1 MPTADELGI
10 GAAPYLGGLADTVG
24 ELRRFIL
31 DALRT
36 DDFSRCE
43 ELLDV
48 MDEIY
53 TVLVTMDY
61 PDAVTRGLRRSTDMV
76 RGILERTRGDLTVAL
91 RQRRLEERLAEARES
106 IQLEAASDEELQMS
120 VSNGMR
126 PVHPGEIL
134 GEELQELGMSANALA
149 AALGVPTNRITAI
162 LKGQRGI
169 TADTALR
176 LSRYLGT
183 TPQLWLNLQKTFEL
197 RTAEIESGKDIEKSV
212 RPREMAQAA
221 GSVSE

>member
-1 MPTADELGI
+1 
-10 GAAPYLGGLADTVG
+10 
-24 ELRRFIL
+24 
-31 DALRT
+31 
-36 DDFSRCE
+36 
-43 ELLDV
+43 
-48 MDEIY
+48 
-53 TVLVTMDY
+53 
-61 PDAVTRGLRRSTDMV
+61 
-76 RGILERTRGDLTVAL
+76 
-91 RQRRLEERLAEARES
+91 
-106 IQLEAASDEELQMS
+106 MS

-134 GEELQELGMSANALA
+134 GEELRELGMSANALA

-197 RTAEIESGKDIEKSV
+197 RTAELSPGRTSRRVCGLERWLKLPAACPNNLTGSPLSV
-212 RPREMAQAA
+212 IYLLPRRAWSLGHQ
-221 GSVSE
+221 

>member
-1 MPTADELGI
+1 MKAVIKSDMSMGN
-10 GAAPYLGGLADTVG
+10 DT
-24 ELRRFIL
+24 
-31 DALRT
+31 
-36 DDFSRCE
+36 
-43 ELLDV
+43 
-48 MDEIY
+48 
-53 TVLVTMDY
+53 
-61 PDAVTRGLRRSTDMV
+61 
-76 RGILERTRGDLTVAL
+76 
-91 RQRRLEERLAEARES
+91 Q
-106 IQLEAASDEELQMS
+106 
-120 VSNGMR
+120 

-149 AALGVPTNRITAI
+149 VALGVPTNRITAI

-197 RTAEIESGKDIEKSV
+197 RSAEIESGKDIEERV

-221 GSVSE
+221 GSRSE